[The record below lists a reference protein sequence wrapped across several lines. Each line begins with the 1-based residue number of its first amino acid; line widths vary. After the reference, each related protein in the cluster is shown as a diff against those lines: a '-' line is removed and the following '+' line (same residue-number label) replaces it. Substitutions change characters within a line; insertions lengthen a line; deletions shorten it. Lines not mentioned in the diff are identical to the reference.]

1 MVVFDWIGNSWSTV
15 KVKDVTDVDK
25 EADKRRLRER
35 CLPWDFPTL
44 LVAND
49 NACNIEKKQFSL
61 IVGGKGEG

>member
-15 KVKDVTDVDK
+15 KVKDVTDVDI

-49 NACNIEKKQFSL
+49 NVCNIEKKSS
-61 IVGGKGEG
+61 V